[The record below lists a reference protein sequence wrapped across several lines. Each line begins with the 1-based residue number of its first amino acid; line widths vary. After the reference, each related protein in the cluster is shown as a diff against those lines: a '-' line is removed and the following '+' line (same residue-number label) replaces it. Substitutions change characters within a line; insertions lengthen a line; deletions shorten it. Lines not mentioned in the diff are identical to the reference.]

1 MNPFQLAERF
11 IQLRKRYDPPS
22 WGDRMTLIN
31 DMILMPMITLFL
43 LLTHKYELFGVA
55 STLAK
60 AFSAWKKFIEYTDL
74 KFKVQRMYLHTMQV
88 GGPFIVTN
96 DSTYMPYVFADAVY
110 RVPVGIAN
118 SPVGGRL
125 LG

>member
-1 MNPFQLAERF
+1 M
-11 IQLRKRYDPPS
+11 S
-22 WGDRMTLIN
+22 LIS
-31 DMILMPMITLFL
+31 DMIVMPMITIFM
-43 LLTHKYELFGVA
+43 LLTHSYDMFSVA

-60 AFSAWKKFIEYTDL
+60 TYSIWKKFLEYTRL
-74 KFKVQRMYLHTMQV
+74 KFKVQLMYLHTLQV

-118 SPVGGRL
+118 SPLGGRL